1 MKSSSYKEKIAVIGL
16 GYVGLPLLN
25 ALSKKFN
32 VQGFDIS
39 SDRITQLKK
48 GIDVTKELSKSEIL
62 KIQNNLT
69 NSLNDLNDITAFIVT
84 VPTPIFKNKNPN
96 LKPISSA
103 CEIVGSMLTKNN
115 VVIFESTVYPGL
127 TEEFCVPILEKNSG
141 LVFNKDFGVG
151 YSPER
156 INPGDKVHTV
166 SSITKIVSGSNKKT
180 LKRINNIYSKIIHA
194 GTYEAPSIKVAEAAK
209 VIENTQRDIN
219 IALINELSQIF
230 NLLNIDTNEVLD
242 AACTKWNFHNFRPGL
257 VGGHCIGVDP
267 YYLTYK
273 AKKVGFHP
281 EMILSGRETNESM
294 PQFILKQ
301 SSRALRKIKLEP
313 KNCSVLILGLTFKED
328 CPDVRNSKGIDL
340 LNLFN
345 KSYLKIHAFDPLV
358 DVSKA
363 KKMLNIDNDV
373 KILKKLPITS
383 KYELIILNIPHKFF
397 KKAGAEMLER
407 LRAKD
412 SVFFDVKGSIP
423 QIKDSLSL

>member
-1 MKSSSYKEKIAVIGL
+1 MKSSIFKETIAVIGL

-25 ALSKKFN
+25 ELSKQFD
-32 VQGFDIS
+32 VLGFDIS
-39 SDRITQLKK
+39 SDRINQLKK
-48 GIDVTKELSKSEIL
+48 GIDITNELSKSEIN
-62 KIQNNLT
+62 KIQNKLT
-69 NSLNDLNDITAFIVT
+69 NSLNELSDITTYIIT
-84 VPTPIFKNKNPN
+84 VPTPIFKNKDPN

-103 CEIVGSMLTKNN
+103 CKIVGSILKKNN
-115 VVIFESTVYPGL
+115 IVIFESTVYPGL

-141 LVFNKDFGVG
+141 LVLNKDFGVG

-166 SSITKIVSGSNKKT
+166 SSITKVVSGSNKKT
-180 LKRINNIYSKIIHA
+180 LERTNNIYSKIIHA
-194 GTYEAPSIKVAEAAK
+194 GTYQAPSIKVAEAAK

-230 NLLNIDTNEVLD
+230 NLLDINTNEVLD

-294 PQFILKQ
+294 SKYIVKQ
-301 SSRALRKIKLEP
+301 SSKALRKLKLQP

-340 LNLFN
+340 LNFFN
-345 KSYLKIHAFDPLV
+345 KSYLKVHAFDPLV
-358 DVSKA
+358 NVSKVKEA
-363 KKMLNIDNDV
+363 LNIASDV
-373 KILKKLPITS
+373 KILKKLPIAS
-383 KYELIILNIPHKFF
+383 KYQLIVLNTPHKFF
-397 KKAGAEMLER
+397 KKSGAEMLEK

-412 SVFFDVKGSIP
+412 SVFFDVKGSIR
-423 QIKDSLSL
+423 QIKDSISL